1 VKIPTPNRIPPFCFP
16 QVGTI
21 GAEHL
26 RTRLLALIEAAAPD
40 GQPGDCEIAFP
51 LPPQIIS
58 LADLSVSMAD
68 KPSENVLLCDGKLI
82 WRAALPAQR
91 TQFKTQ
97 YTAVG
102 KGLYDLSLAAG
113 GLVDRYKV
121 LLTANGSDVRLLELS
136 LQPTSFDHT
145 AGSSTYQWDYSRLVF
160 GRPVRVDVLGI
171 APIDRL
177 GELRWLGPLSVVIF
191 GLLIGLVVQAAAVPQ
206 FDRWTLLLTV
216 GTFAAAYPL
225 MYFAQEYVSL
235 FVAMLVSGG
244 LAIVII
250 SIRAITLMPLLRA
263 VFGIL
268 MPAVTIMAITLCA
281 AVWPQLQG
289 VLLTLLGLGFFVAA
303 MMLMPKVA
311 AADNNFWALTSGRL
325 PASNAP

>member
-1 VKIPTPNRIPPFCFP
+1 
-16 QVGTI
+16 
-21 GAEHL
+21 
-26 RTRLLALIEAAAPD
+26 
-40 GQPGDCEIAFP
+40 

-68 KPSENVLLCDGKLI
+68 KPNEDVMLRDGKLI
-82 WRAALPAQR
+82 WRGALPVER
-91 TQFKTQ
+91 TQFKAK

-102 KGLYDLSLAAG
+102 KGLYDLSLVAG

-191 GLLIGLVVQAAAVPQ
+191 GLLVGLAVQAAAVSQ

-216 GTFAAAYPL
+216 GTFAGAYPL

-235 FVAMLVSGG
+235 FVAMVISAS
-244 LAIVII
+244 LAILII
-250 SIRAITLMPLLRA
+250 AIRAITLMPLVRA
-263 VFGIL
+263 AFGIL
-268 MPAVTIMAITLCA
+268 MPAVAIMAITLCA

-311 AADNNFWALTSGRL
+311 AADNNFWTLTSNRE
-325 PASNAP
+325 PASAAP